1 MQEKWKL
8 NEGYTYDEKKH
19 KPHLFQSMD
28 NQNPDR
34 SAEELTT
41 DEEAIQMKMLAEIK
55 EKFKNNDTSGFSF
68 LPPHTPYIPNRFDHI
83 KFDDIP
89 KKSQNKDEL

>member
-1 MQEKWKL
+1 
-8 NEGYTYDEKKH
+8 
-19 KPHLFQSMD
+19 
-28 NQNPDR
+28 
-34 SAEELTT
+34 
-41 DEEAIQMKMLAEIK
+41 MKMLAEIK

-89 KKSQNKDEL
+89 KKS